1 LMTIRAWTTGKRIL
15 SAWILIA
22 TVAAIGWIA
31 GSVYADLSVRGLDRE
46 QVCRNTG
53 VALGDTVLR
62 GIERARRDS
71 AELADR
77 NCAARYALARQG
89 RESSV
94 RIRVGIVVLLSVLVA
109 GVFTLSWAVRR
120 AWGRLRR

>member
-1 LMTIRAWTTGKRIL
+1 MTIRAWTTGKRIL

>member
-1 LMTIRAWTTGKRIL
+1 MTIRAWTTGKRIL

-62 GIERARRDS
+62 GIDRARRDS

>member
-1 LMTIRAWTTGKRIL
+1 L